1 MAPIEYIDRSTGERV
16 VESVMGDGALGERAL
31 PMRRPRGIA
40 SLMTVSLCCRLFL
53 SHFSSAVE
61 NYNLH
66 GMTDMGLKMVN
77 VG

>member
-1 MAPIEYIDRSTGERV
+1 
-16 VESVMGDGALGERAL
+16 
-31 PMRRPRGIA
+31 
-40 SLMTVSLCCRLFL
+40 MTVSLCCRLFL

-66 GMTDMGLKMVN
+66 GMADMGLKMVN